1 MEEYYYDKPF
11 QVIFLRENG
20 GIPTYEKGIVFQ
32 DFIIAARDGEVF
44 SLNETIANAARIYGI
59 KADYAVIEG
68 IEWVPIEIE

>member
-1 MEEYYYDKPF
+1 MQKSGSLESASE
-11 QVIFLRENG
+11 VE
-20 GIPTYEKGIVFQ
+20 YEKGIVFQ

-68 IEWVPIEIE
+68 MGWTPIEIE